1 MKLKKRIKEASEF
14 QNIVSETLDRLLWVE
29 SFAKDGHIR
38 RMADDLMGDVDDIN
52 DKIGDYKMYLED
64 VNEEMES
71 KRARLNNDIDRDI
84 EEAVDC
90 FS

>member
-1 MKLKKRIKEASEF
+1 MKIKKRIKEASEF
-14 QNIVSETLDRLLWVE
+14 QNIVSETLDRLTWAE